1 MLARQNPQATVTKIG
16 IFECKPESGYALRL
30 SQQERSIL
38 VPRDLSPDAQLLK
51 DQHGLD
57 DERIVEPQELCQRHQ
72 ARVV

>member
-1 MLARQNPQATVTKIG
+1 MLAWQNPQAAVAKIG
-16 IFECKPESGYALRL
+16 IFECKPESSYALRL

-38 VPRDLSPDAQLLK
+38 VPRDLSPNTRLLK

-57 DERIVEPQELCQRHQ
+57 DERIVKSQELCQRNQ